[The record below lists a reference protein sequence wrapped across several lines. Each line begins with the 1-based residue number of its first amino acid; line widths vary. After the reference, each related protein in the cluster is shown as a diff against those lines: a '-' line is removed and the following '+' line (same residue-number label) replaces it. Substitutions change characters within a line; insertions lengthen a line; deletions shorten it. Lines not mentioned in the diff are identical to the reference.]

1 MNWAYSDGTRI
12 QPRKDIRANNGVRHA
27 DRILDDWTAAD
38 LKKIGV
44 VPYVENIGGEDS
56 EFFELSEP
64 VTEITADAVTVTV
77 TATAKP
83 LPELKAK
90 ATSRVQKHA
99 RALLIDTDWLT
110 IMKQESGEDVPS
122 AVLENRAKVRDASN
136 AAEQAIDTAADVGA
150 IETIISSIVWPE
162 I

>member
-1 MNWAYSDGTRI
+1 MDWAYADGTRI
-12 QPRKDIRANNGVRHA
+12 QPRKDIRANDGVRYA
-27 DRILDDWTAAD
+27 AKILDDWTASD

-64 VTEITADAVTVTV
+64 VKEITDDAVTVTV

-83 LPELKAK
+83 LPVLKAK
-90 ATSRVQKHA
+90 ATARVRKHA
-99 RALLIDTDWLT
+99 RALLIDTDWLMIRKLET
-110 IMKQESGEDVPS
+110 EKS
-122 AVLENRAKVRDASN
+122 APQAILDHRASIRAASN
-136 AAEQAIDTAADVGA
+136 DAEQAIDTAADVGA

>member
-1 MNWAYSDGTRI
+1 MDWAYSDGTAI
-12 QPRKDIRANNGVRHA
+12 QPRKDIRANDGVRYA
-27 DRILDDWTAAD
+27 AKILDDWTASD
-38 LKKIGV
+38 LKTIGV

-64 VTEITADAVTVTV
+64 VKEITADAVTVTV

-83 LPELKAK
+83 LPVLKAK
-90 ATSRVQKHA
+90 ATARVRKHA

-110 IMKQESGEDVPS
+110 IRKQETREDAPS
-122 AVLENRAKVRDASN
+122 AVLENRVKVRDASN
-136 AAEQAIDTAADVGA
+136 DAELAISTAADVDA
-150 IETIISSIVWPE
+150 IENIIASIDWPE

>member
-1 MNWAYSDGTRI
+1 MNWAYSDGTPI
-12 QPRKDIRANNGVRHA
+12 QPRKDIRANDGVRHP
-27 DRILDDWTAAD
+27 DKILDDWTASD

-64 VTEITADAVTVTV
+64 VKEITADAVTVTV

-83 LPELKAK
+83 LPVLKAK
-90 ATSRVQKHA
+90 ATARVRKHA

-110 IMKQESGEDVPS
+110 IRKQETGEDAPS
-122 AVLENRAKVRDASN
+122 AVLENRVKVRDASN
-136 AAEQAIDTAADVGA
+136 DAELAISTAADVDA
-150 IETIISSIVWPE
+150 IENIIASIDWPE